1 MERRRTETDATD
13 GCITGYSGTRPGD
26 RMRAANA
33 TPDLT
38 PAERGVF
45 VALAYHRL
53 DLFTPSDEQ
62 LLEECGAILHR
73 STLVAARKRL
83 RARGLLDWTR
93 PCKKLMYSRLNLS
106 LGGGPDLSAT
116 TDMSAASAQPVGGGR
131 HEPEPG
137 SEDDFADLAR
147 MRHRFRISMHLC
159 CEPHRFRRSGRRYRA
174 WIGGIGR
181 RCVDVRGGGWHYQ
194 TVICMENWDTA
205 RAAAPASRR
214 SPVLTGAGALQAI
227 RMDSTAALS
236 VSLPAPRVKVLAYG
250 YACENDSHIRRAVI
264 LTRAPIFNSF
274 SRSVAH

>member
-159 CEPHRFRRSGRRYRA
+159 CEPHRFRRSGRRLRVDWRDWLSLWRCAGWWLALSDSHLYGKLGHRA
-174 WIGGIGR
+174 CGVLG
-181 RCVDVRGGGWHYQ
+181 V
-194 TVICMENWDTA
+194 
-205 RAAAPASRR
+205 APITGSDGCR
-214 SPVLTGAGALQAI
+214 SPSGYPDGFHNGAFCKFA
-227 RMDSTAALS
+227 ST
-236 VSLPAPRVKVLAYG
+236 
-250 YACENDSHIRRAVI
+250 
-264 LTRAPIFNSF
+264 
-274 SRSVAH
+274 